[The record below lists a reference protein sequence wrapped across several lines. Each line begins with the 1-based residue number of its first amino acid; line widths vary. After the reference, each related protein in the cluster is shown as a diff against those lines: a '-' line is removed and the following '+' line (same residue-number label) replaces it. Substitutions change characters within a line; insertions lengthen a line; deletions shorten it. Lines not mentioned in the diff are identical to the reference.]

1 MIRRRRV
8 WVVLLLSLPWAGCNK
23 LDTLGLDGEVTFDGQ
38 PVSTGT
44 ISFEPQDPNT
54 GTFVATTIEDGKYA
68 LSAEK
73 GVKPGAYRVRISAP
87 DLSSAPPQAAH
98 AEGSVVIPE
107 LIPAAWNTNSE
118 VKIEARAD
126 GERRF
131 DFRIPRQ

>member
-1 MIRRRRV
+1 VI
-8 WVVLLLSLPWAGCNK
+8 LLLSLPWAGCGK

-38 PVSTGT
+38 PVATGT

-54 GTFVATTIEDGKYA
+54 GTFVATTIQDGQYA
-68 LSAEK
+68 LRAEK
-73 GVKPGAYRVRISAP
+73 GLKPGAYRVRITAP
-87 DLSSAPPQAAH
+87 DLSRAPPQAAQ

-107 LIPAAWNTNSE
+107 LIPAAWNANSE
-118 VKIEARAD
+118 VAIEVKAD